1 MPEGRGTHVLSTGGK
16 RPIYYDTVRT
26 GGVGGK
32 ANTKQGGCNVEFNPG
47 MKMVATREIE
57 PGDEIFADYGPEYRW
72 EEYDGE
78 REGWTYVRRKRKKG
92 GRQPDEGR
100 RIGGGKGSARSQKGK
115 GAEKMVRGRQKTE
128 AEDSWKWVRPAIMR
142 KGWRIGEG
150 GGYGSEEEETEGVTI
165 GGDRGGEVDD
175 EAGSDEGG
183 DERNGNGGGQG
194 RGNAKEGEKRG
205 RGGRIIT
212 RAPMGLRLRWMIEGK
227 GPPWAQR

>member
-16 RPIYYDTVRT
+16 KPIYYDTART

-47 MKMVATREIE
+47 MRMIATKEIE
-57 PGDEIFADYGPEYRW
+57 PGDEIFADYGPDYGW

-78 REGWTYVRRKRKKG
+78 REGWTYIRKRTRG
-92 GRQPDEGR
+92 GSQPDEGR
-100 RIGGGKGSARSQKGK
+100 RIEGGKESEHSQNEKRTGK
-115 GAEKMVRGRQKTE
+115 PVRGKQKTE
-128 AEDSWKWVRPAIMR
+128 TDDSWRWVRPAIMR
-142 KGWRIGEG
+142 RGWRIGGE
-150 GGYGSEEEETEGVTI
+150 GGYGSEEEETEGVTV

-175 EAGSDEGG
+175 EAGSEEGDNARHG
-183 DERNGNGGGQG
+183 RGQERGNVKGGGNG
-194 RGNAKEGEKRG
+194 G
-205 RGGRIIT
+205 RGGRILT